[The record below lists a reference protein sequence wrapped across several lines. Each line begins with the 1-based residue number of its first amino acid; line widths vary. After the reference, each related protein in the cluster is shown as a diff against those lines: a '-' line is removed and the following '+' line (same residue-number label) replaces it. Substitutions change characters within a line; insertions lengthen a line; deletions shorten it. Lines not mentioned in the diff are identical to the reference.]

1 MLMAL
6 VAYMAC
12 VAALPVV
19 ALDAGH
25 GGEQEGAPG
34 ICGIAEK
41 DVTLA
46 ISKRVATLLAQSGQA
61 APYLVRPTD
70 ETLSLQHR
78 SGRANAQRAAL
89 LVSIH
94 ANASQN
100 PRVRGVETFF
110 LSHRSDTS
118 RLARLARRENDG
130 IDLAAPP
137 PIDPLQ
143 HILQGLSLDAAHTES
158 QMLALRVQQTL
169 QRRLHTRGRGVLQAP
184 FMVLVGAQM
193 AAILVEVGFIT
204 HPKEC
209 VLLSTPAYQSQV
221 AQALSEGIL
230 AHVRRL
236 ASADSLA
243 SRQGGTAP

>member
-1 MLMAL
+1 MLLPL
-6 VAYMAC
+6 VAFVGC
-12 VAALPVV
+12 VSALPVV

-25 GGEQEGAPG
+25 GGGQEGAPG

-41 DVTLA
+41 EVTLA
-46 ISKRVATLLAQSGQA
+46 ITRRVATLLSQSQQA
-61 APYLVRPTD
+61 APYLVRTSD
-70 ETLSLQHR
+70 ETLSLQQR
-78 SGRANAQRAAL
+78 SLRANAHHAAL
-89 LVSIH
+89 FVSIH

-100 PRVRGVETFF
+100 PKVHGVETFF

-130 IDLAAPP
+130 VDLAAPAP
-137 PIDPLQ
+137 PDPLQ
-143 HILQGLSLDAAHTES
+143 HILQGLSLDAAHSES
-158 QMLALRVQQTL
+158 QMLALRMQETL

-193 AAILVEVGFIT
+193 AAVLVEVGFLT

-209 VLLSTPAYQSQV
+209 ALLGTQAYQTRV
-221 AQALSEGIL
+221 AEALAEGIL

-236 ASADSLA
+236 ASAEPLA
-243 SRQGGTAP
+243 TRAR

>member
-6 VAYMAC
+6 VAYVAC
-12 VAALPVV
+12 VSSLPVV

-25 GGEQEGAPG
+25 GGDQEGAPG

-46 ISKRVATLLAQSGQA
+46 ISKRVASLLSQSGEA
-61 APYLVRPTD
+61 LPYLIRPTD
-70 ETLSLQHR
+70 QTLSLQHR
-78 SGRANAQRAAL
+78 SARANAQRATL
-89 LVSIH
+89 FVSVH
-94 ANASQN
+94 ANASEN
-100 PRVRGVETFF
+100 PKVHGVETFF
-110 LSHRSDTS
+110 LSHRSDTG

-130 IDLAAPP
+130 IDLAPP
-137 PIDPLQ
+137 PPPDPLQ

-158 QMLALRVQQTL
+158 QMLALRMQQTL

-193 AAILVEVGFIT
+193 AAVLVEVGFIT

-221 AQALSEGIL
+221 AQALTEGIL

-236 ASADSLA
+236 ASAEPLA
-243 SRQGGTAP
+243 RRERAQTP